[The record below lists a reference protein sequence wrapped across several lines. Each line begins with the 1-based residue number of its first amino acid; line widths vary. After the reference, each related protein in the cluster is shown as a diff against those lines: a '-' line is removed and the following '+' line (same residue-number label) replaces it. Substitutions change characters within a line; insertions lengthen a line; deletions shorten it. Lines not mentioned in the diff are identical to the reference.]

1 MCHRRYTGRHKDL
14 NRIFYLKAN
23 RKSEDAEARST
34 SNGSIIGG
42 MFGLELFQ
50 SSVSFKAKERPRFL
64 SEPQRLLATARS
76 AVRLLVRTLRP
87 ATVWLPSY
95 ICGVVIE
102 AAQGPDVRVR
112 FYTVGESLQI
122 VEDGWLAEI
131 QAGDLVIFVDYF
143 GFDTWN
149 LNGVEARARGARI
162 VEDACQA
169 MLNKDFSPHSDY
181 IIFSPRKFIGVPDG
195 GILLAGKNKE
205 LPDADLP
212 SSPVEWLLRAAKAS
226 ILRSEFDRH
235 GGERHWFKLFQSAEA
250 AGPLEP
256 CLMSDLSAAILQIVD
271 WSTIKK
277 RRRRN
282 YEFLSSELGDLAIF
296 PDLPS
301 DVVPLGFPI
310 RVQNRDRVRRSL
322 FGEQIYPPLHWD
334 IAGFVPA
341 EFAASHHLANEIMTL
356 PCDQRYGRGD
366 MQHMASK
373 LKRYVCSV

>member
-1 MCHRRYTGRHKDL
+1 
-14 NRIFYLKAN
+14 
-23 RKSEDAEARST
+23 
-34 SNGSIIGG
+34 

-95 ICGVVIE
+95 ICGVVID
-102 AAQGPDVRVR
+102 AARHPGVRLR
-112 FYTVGESLQI
+112 FYTVDDSLKI
-122 VEDGWLAEI
+122 PDNDRLDEI
-131 QAGDLVIFVDYF
+131 QSGDLVLFADYF
-143 GFDTWN
+143 GFNTWS
-149 LNGVEARARGARI
+149 LCGAEARHRGARI

-169 MLNKDFSPHSDY
+169 MLNKEFSPHSDY

-195 GILLAGKNKE
+195 GILLAGKNAE
-205 LPDADLP
+205 LPDADLA
-212 SSPVEWLLRAAKAS
+212 SSPVEWLLRATEAS
-226 ILRSEFDRH
+226 VLRSEFDRH

-250 AGPLEP
+250 AGPFEP
-256 CLMSDLSAAILQIVD
+256 CRMSDLSAAILQVVD
-271 WSTIKK
+271 WTKVK
-277 RRRRN
+277 ERRRQN
-282 YEFLSSELGDLAIF
+282 YEFLLSELGDLAIF

-341 EFAASHHLANEIMTL
+341 EFAGSHYLANEIMTL